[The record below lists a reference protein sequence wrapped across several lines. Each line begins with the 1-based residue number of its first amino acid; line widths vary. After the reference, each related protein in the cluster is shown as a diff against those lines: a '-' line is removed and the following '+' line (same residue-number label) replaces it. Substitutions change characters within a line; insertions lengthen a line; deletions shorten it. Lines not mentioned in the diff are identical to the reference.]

1 MKGKKQQERTKIS
14 INELQTSNCTHFLQN
29 TVIVIAGPTAA
40 GKTALAIKVAQ
51 AYSTA
56 VISADSRQCYRE
68 LSIGTAK
75 PTTQELKTV
84 PHYFIDS
91 HSIREEVNAG
101 LFEKLALQYTQE
113 IFAEQP
119 VAVMCGGTGLYIKAF
134 CEGIDDMPAILPAI
148 RDAINKQYEKEGLHW
163 LQQEL
168 EKLDPDFYAVAETQ
182 NPQRLIRALEVIEA
196 TGRSIT
202 SFRTANRAQRD
213 FRIIKIGV
221 TLPKE
226 LLHRNIHARVDQ
238 MMAAGLLEEVKRV
251 LPYRNHNALQTVG
264 YQEIFDHLDGKTTL
278 EEAVDL
284 IKTHTRQYAK
294 RQLTWFRKDK
304 EFHWMDAQDP
314 DSILKYIEAHIAY
327 SKPAG
332 HS

>member
-1 MKGKKQQERTKIS
+1 M
-14 INELQTSNCTHFLQN
+14 QN

-40 GKTALAIKVAQ
+40 GKTALAIQVAQ
-51 AYSTA
+51 AYGTA
-56 VISADSRQCYRE
+56 IISADSRQCYRE

-75 PTTQELKTV
+75 PSPQELQTV

-91 HSIREEVNAG
+91 HSIKEEVSAG
-101 LFEKLALQYTQE
+101 LFERLALQYAQD
-113 IFAEQP
+113 IFERTP

-134 CEGIDDMPAILPAI
+134 CEGIDDMPAIPPAI
-148 RDAINKQYEKEGLHW
+148 RGAINKQYEKEGLSW

-168 EKLDPDFYAVAETQ
+168 QKLDPGFYAVAETR
-182 NPQRLIRALEVIEA
+182 NPQRLIRALEVLEA

-202 SFRTANRAQRD
+202 AFRTANRVQRD

-226 LLHRNIHARVDQ
+226 LLHRNIHHRVDQ
-238 MMAAGLLEEVKRV
+238 MMAAGLVDEVRSV
-251 LPYRNHNALQTVG
+251 LPYRDHNALQTVG
-264 YQEIFDHLDGKTTL
+264 YQEIFDHLDGKISL
-278 EEAVDL
+278 EQAADL

-304 EFHWMDAQDP
+304 EFHWFDPQDP
-314 DSILKYIEAHIAY
+314 EQLFKYLQTL
-327 SKPAG
+327 
-332 HS
+332 